1 LVFVACFF
9 PFILQV
15 GFVDGVSLSLSLSL
29 SLVFLKGLRG
39 GVGAYGR
46 EAKSVGGVILLLLD
60 EGGREEV
67 VRRRG
72 GGGES
77 IFL

>member
-1 LVFVACFF
+1 VW
-9 PFILQV
+9 
-15 GFVDGVSLSLSLSL
+15 
-29 SLVFLKGLRG
+29 
-39 GVGAYGR
+39 GVGAEGR

-72 GGGES
+72 VGGES